1 MKQKPFE
8 PILIELAKHL
18 ITIIVEKISKR
29 KTRKK

>member
-1 MKQKPFE
+1 MNSKFE

-18 ITIIVEKISKR
+18 ITVIIQKISKR